1 MLNEENSTTP
11 HIVTENTVPSA
22 NPIDVEFHRIA
33 DEYKKTD
40 GDLIIAR
47 KEAFADPK
55 GENLE
60 KLHRLEIQLLVL
72 KKMKEE
78 ILDKKIA
85 DALAKD
91 NSTKKGLWS

>member
-1 MLNEENSTTP
+1 MLNEENNTIE
-11 HIVTENTVPSA
+11 HITQEETAPVTNSVDT
-22 NPIDVEFHRIA
+22 EFRRIA

-40 GDLIIAR
+40 EELTTFR
-47 KEAFADPK
+47 KEALADPK

-72 KKMKEE
+72 KKIKEE

-91 NSTKKGLWS
+91 SSTKAGLWN